1 MRQIILDTETTG
13 LEHKQ
18 GHRIVE
24 IAAVEVSN
32 RMLTGHHFHYY
43 LNPGR
48 DSDEGALQVH
58 GLTTEFLQDKPKFI
72 EISKEF
78 LSFIHDAELI
88 IHNAPFDVG
97 FLNHELNL
105 VNLQSLESHCRQITD
120 TLKLAKELHP
130 GKRNNLDALCER
142 YSIDNSRRTLHGAL
156 LDAELL
162 AEVYLAMT
170 RGQESLLMD
179 FEHTEFIHASM
190 TDLSHFNFRI
200 IQATVEECA
209 QHATVLEKI
218 ARESN
223 QQCIWKN
230 LDIQNLD
237 DT

>member
-179 FEHTEFIHASM
+179 FEHTEFIHTSM

-230 LDIQNLD
+230 LDIQNPD